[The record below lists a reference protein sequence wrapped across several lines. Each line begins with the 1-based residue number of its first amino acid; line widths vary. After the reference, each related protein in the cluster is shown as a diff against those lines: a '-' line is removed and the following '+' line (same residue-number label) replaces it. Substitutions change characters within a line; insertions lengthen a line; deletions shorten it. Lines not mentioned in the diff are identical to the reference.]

1 MIKHFFIILIVILLF
16 LANEY
21 SNNKI
26 LKIFNSFYKC
36 YKIFLVIIPIIL
48 FYFNPKLLELVNSYL
63 YSPSGN
69 RNYMTKSDILFN
81 LSNSLSDTKNKN
93 NNTNNNKCNHTS
105 KCQTGGSSYL
115 NNHVSN
121 NKKRNVS
128 ESTKKYVAANQ
139 QWKCKKCS
147 NLLSAAYEVD
157 HVIPLYKGGDN
168 QINNLEALCRNC
180 HGMKTLVDRIN

>member
-1 MIKHFFIILIVILLF
+1 MIKQFFIILIVILLF

-36 YKIFLVIIPIIL
+36 YKIFLVIIPLIL

-63 YSPSGN
+63 YSPTSN

-81 LSNSLSDTKNKN
+81 LSNSLSDTKN
-93 NNTNNNKCNHTS
+93 NNKCNHNS

-115 NNHVSN
+115 NNHVFKT
-121 NKKRNVS
+121 KKRNVS